1 MARQQPD
8 GAAEVLRAV
17 WAAEGQGTGDLDA
30 GHHGKRC
37 RNMQHVSFDGL
48 APPGSDLRSAWRDR
62 LAREGKLDTSGGS
75 VRDLVFGTGRQSDDA
90 TGERPARG

>member
-1 MARQQPD
+1 MAQQQPD
-8 GAAEVLRAV
+8 GAVEVLRAV
-17 WAAEGQGTGDLDA
+17 WSAGGQTHDDPTPHA
-30 GHHGKRC
+30 GHRGKRC

-75 VRDLVFGTGRQSDDA
+75 VRDLVFGTGHQPD
-90 TGERPARG
+90 GERPARG